1 MTGTAGP
8 QKAKIMNSRLHNK
21 RRGSRWNLL
30 KNHRKERIC
39 DSAEKYGWLS
49 LTKTQAPNSCS
60 WNFSLCTEPRGLPLQ
75 IQVQGG
81 VGHNRCKGLLIRVSR
96 ASAFLAGSSL
106 DSCGGP
112 SLPCPLPSRPRPLLT
127 GHHRHWGPL
136 LKHLHSL
143 TNSFPVNFL
152 QNHVDTP
159 RESLC

>member
-1 MTGTAGP
+1 MESFEKG
-8 QKAKIMNSRLHNK
+8 
-21 RRGSRWNLL
+21 
-30 KNHRKERIC
+30 NHRKERIC

-49 LTKTQAPNSCS
+49 LTKTPNSCS

-75 IQVQGG
+75 VQVQVG

-127 GHHRHWGPL
+127 GHHRHWGLFSNTFTVSQTASPSTFCRIMLTLPESRSVDSFFAFL
-136 LKHLHSL
+136 L
-143 TNSFPVNFL
+143 
-152 QNHVDTP
+152 
-159 RESLC
+159 

>member
-1 MTGTAGP
+1 
-8 QKAKIMNSRLHNK
+8 MNSRLHNK

-30 KNHRKERIC
+30 KKEITERREFVILLRNMDGC
-39 DSAEKYGWLS
+39 HSPRLRLQTAAPGTSAS
-49 LTKTQAPNSCS
+49 APNPEA
-60 WNFSLCTEPRGLPLQ
+60 SLSISRSRVGF
-75 IQVQGG
+75 
-81 VGHNRCKGLLIRVSR
+81 GHNRCKGLLIRVSR

>member
-1 MTGTAGP
+1 MLTGTAGP

-39 DSAEKYGWLS
+39 DSAEKYGWLP

-75 IQVQGG
+75 VQVG

-112 SLPCPLPSRPRPLLT
+112 PALPPAFQAPAITNRPPPPLGASSQTPSQSHKQLPRQL
-127 GHHRHWGPL
+127 
-136 LKHLHSL
+136 
-143 TNSFPVNFL
+143 FA
-152 QNHVDTP
+152 
-159 RESLC
+159 ESR